1 MARVNS
7 TLDPQPR
14 NPVDQRLEE
23 LGAVASIS
31 GKPLRVRV
39 QPDIYNS
46 ENGNYSVWAGL
57 SWTVDLDGV
66 EEGRKLREGLTDFF
80 QLFGTSPQSQE
91 AVLLNLRAMA
101 EAREPE
107 DPRRV

>member
-1 MARVNS
+1 MAKVNS
-7 TLDPQPR
+7 TMDPQPR
-14 NPVDQRLEE
+14 PVDQRLEE

-46 ENGNYSVWAGL
+46 ENGNYAVWAGL
-57 SWTVDLDGV
+57 SWTLDLDSV
-66 EEGRKLREGLTDFF
+66 EEGRKLREALTDFF
-80 QLFGTSPQSQE
+80 ILFGLNPDAQ
-91 AVLLNLRAMA
+91 AGLLETLRSLVIMG
-101 EAREPE
+101 E